1 MKNTILAMLLL
12 LSPFSGKTTIH
23 EIMVWDGY
31 MQFLPSSLEIQLGD
45 TIHWLPLDFPSMMH
59 TITSTNIPEGAEVFD
74 ELWQAPADTFFQY
87 IPAVDGLYE
96 YVCTPHI
103 PMGMVGSF
111 TVLPPLVGGIKDS
124 WENDMLIY
132 PNPTSDMLY
141 LRSFPQGY
149 RFRLWNHQG
158 TEVMSGKI
166 DQSINVS
173 NLSEGFY
180 VIEIIGDR
188 PRIFSFTK
196 IE

>member
-87 IPAVDGLYE
+87 IPSVDGLYE

-149 RFRLWNHQG
+149 RFRLSNYQG

>member
-1 MKNTILAMLLL
+1 MLL

-31 MQFLPSSLEIQLGD
+31 MQFLPSSLEMQLGD
-45 TIHWLPLDFPSMMH
+45 TIHWLPLDFPSMVH

-87 IPAVDGLYE
+87 IPAVAGLYE

-124 WENDMLIY
+124 WETEMLVY
-132 PNPTSDMLY
+132 PNPTSNMLY
-141 LRSFPQGY
+141 LRSFPQDY
-149 RFRLWNHQG
+149 RFRIWNVQG
-158 TEVMSGKI
+158 TEVMSGKTHE
-166 DQSINVS
+166 SINVS
-173 NLSEGFY
+173 KLTKGSY

-188 PRIFSFTK
+188 PRIFSFKK

>member
-1 MKNTILAMLLL
+1 MKTVLIALLL
-12 LSPFSGKTTIH
+12 LCSSFKGKATIH
-23 EIMVWDGY
+23 EVLVWDGY
-31 MQFLPSSLEIQLGD
+31 MQFLPSSLEVELGD
-45 TIHWLPLDFPSMMH
+45 TIHWLPLDVPSMMH

-87 IPAVDGLYE
+87 IPIVAGLYE

-111 TVLPPLVGGIKDS
+111 TVLPPLAGAIKDS
-124 WENDMLIY
+124 WENDMLVY
-132 PNPTSDMLY
+132 PNPTSDKLY
-141 LRSFPQGY
+141 LRSFPKQY
-149 RFRLWNHQG
+149 RFRLWNAQG

-173 NLSEGFY
+173 NLSEGSY
-180 VIEIIGDR
+180 LIEIIGDR
-188 PRIFSFTK
+188 PRVFSFEK